1 MVNIDFYN
9 EVCERFPGVKFLA
22 VTKYVGAD
30 EMNDL
35 VGAGAFGLGENRVQD
50 AERKFGELETLGVGR
65 ESFERHL
72 IGHLQR
78 NKVKKAVEVFDVIQS
93 VDSWRLVEEI
103 ASRAEERGEKMRIYL
118 QVNAADDEAK
128 FGFGLDEVLDVA
140 EKVVSLPSLELEG
153 LMMIGRL
160 GVSDSETR
168 SDFLKMKKAF
178 EEVEAAGF
186 FEIENPVLSMGMSK
200 DYELAIECGANMV
213 RIGSILFK

>member
-9 EVCERFPGVKFLA
+9 EVCGRFPEVEFLP
-22 VTKYVGAD
+22 VTKYVGVD
-30 EMNDL
+30 EMHDL
-35 VGAGAFGLGENRVQD
+35 VGAEAFGLGENRVQD
-50 AERKFGELETLGVGR
+50 AERKFGELEALGCGR

-103 ASRAEERGEKMRIYL
+103 ARRAEEMGRKMRIYL
-118 QVNAADDEAK
+118 QVNAAADEAK
-128 FGFGLDEVLDVA
+128 FGFGLEEVLDVA
-140 EKVVSLPSLELEG
+140 QKVVSLPSLKLEG
-153 LMMIGRL
+153 LMMIGKL
-160 GVSDSETR
+160 SVSDSETKL
-168 SDFLKMKKAF
+168 DFLKMKKVF

-186 FEIENPVLSMGMSK
+186 FKIENPVLSMGMSK

-213 RIGSILFK
+213 RIGSILF